1 MRAPSRSWLAVAPI
15 RSSNAPVPKSPINC
29 NGVSPDKDQ
38 SVRKSASLTTP
49 RASTASRKR
58 TPNEVKTAAPPK
70 HSKILILDFGSQYT
84 QVIARR
90 IRELQVYSEIVPYN
104 IPLKEIVD
112 LAPNGI
118 ILSGGPASVYDKGAP
133 QIDKEIFSSGIPVLG
148 ICYGLMQMAH
158 HLGGKVVFTGR
169 REYGAGMLQIN
180 NGSQL
185 FDGLGNQL
193 DVWNSHGDE
202 VTALPNGFAV
212 AATTEGC
219 NFAAVEDRQRKLY
232 GLQFHP
238 EVAHTPRGR
247 EILQNFVYH
256 ICHCAMDWTMGS
268 FIEEAC
274 ERVRAQVGD
283 AKVVLGL
290 SGGVDSSV
298 TAALLHKAIGDQ
310 LTCIFVNNGLLR
322 SREEEVVQRVFGE
335 NFHIKLK
342 YVDASDRFLKKL
354 RGIIDPEQKRK
365 LIGNEFID
373 VFQHATEELLAE
385 DRHRGAAGGGYKF
398 LAQGTLYPDV
408 IESVSI
414 AGNPSQVIK
423 SHHNVGGL
431 PEKMHFELVEPVR
444 QLFKDEVRQVGLQ
457 LGLPK
462 EIVYRQPFPGP
473 GLAVRILGEVTEERL
488 SILRA
493 ADTIVQ
499 SEMEAADWYYK
510 VWQSFAVLLPVQ
522 SVGVMGDQRTYEN
535 TVALRIVESQDGMT
549 ADWVRM
555 PNEILARISNR
566 ICNEVRGVNRVVY
579 DISSKPPSTI
589 EWE

>member
-1 MRAPSRSWLAVAPI
+1 M
-15 RSSNAPVPKSPINC
+15 
-29 NGVSPDKDQ
+29 
-38 SVRKSASLTTP
+38 
-49 RASTASRKR
+49 
-58 TPNEVKTAAPPK
+58 KTAAPPK

-90 IRELQVYSEIVPYN
+90 IRELQVYSEVVPFN
-104 IPLKEIVD
+104 ISAGQIRES
-112 LAPNGI
+112 APNGI
-118 ILSGGPASVYDKGAP
+118 MLSGGPSSVYDKGAP
-133 QIDKEIFSSGIPVLG
+133 QIDPEIFSLGIPVLG

-158 HLGGKVVFTGR
+158 HLGGQVVFSGR
-169 REYGAGMLQIN
+169 REYGAGTLYIG
-180 NGSQL
+180 NGSKL
-185 FDGLGNQL
+185 LGGLGPQL

-202 VTALPNGFAV
+202 VTALPKGFLTAGR
-212 AATTEGC
+212 TESSD
-219 NFAAVEDRQRKLY
+219 FAAVEDRQRKLY

-238 EVAHTPRGR
+238 EVAHTPRGK

-274 ERVRAQVGD
+274 ERVRKQVGD
-283 AKVVLGL
+283 DKVVLGL

-310 LTCIFVNNGLLR
+310 LSCIFVNNGLLR
-322 SREEEVVQRVFGE
+322 AREEEIVQRVFGE

-342 YVDASDRFLKKL
+342 YVDASERFLSKL
-354 RGIIDPEQKRK
+354 RGITDPEEKRK
-365 LIGNEFID
+365 IIGNEFIR
-373 VFQHATEELLAE
+373 VFEDAIVDLAKT
-385 DRHRGAAGGGYKF
+385 DDGLPVSDHKFRF

-414 AGNPSQVIK
+414 EGNPAQVIK
-423 SHHNVGGL
+423 THHNVGGL
-431 PEKMHFELVEPVR
+431 PEKMQFELVEPVR
-444 QLFKDEVRQVGLQ
+444 QLFKDEVRQAGLQ

-473 GLAVRILGEVTEERL
+473 GLAVRILGEVTPERL
-488 SILRA
+488 AILRE

-535 TVALRIVESQDGMT
+535 TIALRIVESQDGMT
-549 ADWVRM
+549 ADWVRI
-555 PNEILARISNR
+555 PYELLARISNR
-566 ICNEVRGVNRVVY
+566 ICNEVKGVNRVVF

>member
-1 MRAPSRSWLAVAPI
+1 MAA
-15 RSSNAPVPKSPINC
+15 N
-29 NGVSPDKDQ
+29 
-38 SVRKSASLTTP
+38 
-49 RASTASRKR
+49 ST
-58 TPNEVKTAAPPK
+58 
-70 HSKILILDFGSQYT
+70 HSKIFILDFGSQYT

-90 IRELQVYSEIVPYN
+90 IRECQVYSEIVRFDTPAT
-104 IPLKEIVD
+104 EI
-112 LAPNGI
+112 AAAKPNGL

-133 QIDKEIFSSGIPVLG
+133 QIDPEIFSLGIPALG
-148 ICYGLMQMAH
+148 ICYGLMLMAH

-169 REYGAGMLQIN
+169 REYGAGMLHIK
-180 NGSQL
+180 NGSEL
-185 FDGLGNQL
+185 FDGLASQL

-202 VTALPNGFAV
+202 VTALPKGFRV
-212 AATTEGC
+212 VGTTEGC
-219 NFAAVEDRQRKLY
+219 DFAAVEDPKQKLY

-238 EVAHTPRGR
+238 EVAHTPRGK

-256 ICHCAMDWTMGS
+256 ICHCAMDWTMRS

-274 ERVRAQVGD
+274 ARVRRQVGD
-283 AKVVLGL
+283 QKVVLGL

-298 TAALLHKAIGDQ
+298 TAAMLHKAIGDQ

-322 SREEEVVQRVFGE
+322 AREEEVVQRVFGE
-335 NFHIKLK
+335 NFHVRLK
-342 YVDASDRFLKKL
+342 YVDASERFLALLK
-354 RGIIDPEQKRK
+354 GVTDPETKRK
-365 LIGNEFID
+365 LIGNEFIK
-373 VFQHATEELLAE
+373 VFQQATEQLLEE
-385 DRHRGAAGGGYKF
+385 DHRNAARKHGGYRF

-414 AGNPSQVIK
+414 GGNPAQVIK

-473 GLAVRILGEVTEERL
+473 GLAVRILGEVTPERL
-488 SILRA
+488 AILRE

-535 TVALRIVESQDGMT
+535 TVVLRIVESQDGMT
-549 ADWVRM
+549 ADWVRL
-555 PNEILARISNR
+555 PYELLARISSR
-566 ICNEVRGVNRVVY
+566 ISNEVKGVNRVCY

>member
-1 MRAPSRSWLAVAPI
+1 
-15 RSSNAPVPKSPINC
+15 
-29 NGVSPDKDQ
+29 
-38 SVRKSASLTTP
+38 
-49 RASTASRKR
+49 
-58 TPNEVKTAAPPK
+58 VKTSAPAK

-90 IRELQVYSEIVPYN
+90 VRELQVYSEVVPFN
-104 IPLKEIVD
+104 LPAAEIKK
-112 LAPNGI
+112 LNPNGI

-133 QIDKEIFSSGIPVLG
+133 QIDPAIFSLGIPVLG

-158 HLGGKVVFTGR
+158 HLGGQVVFTGR
-169 REYGAGMLQIN
+169 REYGAGMLHIT

-202 VTALPNGFAV
+202 VTALPKGFL
-212 AATTEGC
+212 AAGRTESSD
-219 NFAAVEDRQRKLY
+219 FAAVEDRQRKLY

-238 EVAHTPRGR
+238 EVAHTPRGK

-274 ERVRAQVGD
+274 GRVRRQVGGE
-283 AKVVLGL
+283 KVVLGL

-322 SREEEVVQRVFGE
+322 AREEEIVQRVFGE
-335 NFHIKLK
+335 NFHVRLK
-342 YVDASDRFLKKL
+342 YVDATERFLTAL
-354 RGIIDPEQKRK
+354 RGVTDPEQKRK
-365 LIGNEFID
+365 IIGNEFIA
-373 VFQHATEELLAE
+373 VFQHATEELLAQ
-385 DRHRGAAGGGYKF
+385 DRQNKARKHTTASPSGGGHGHYKF

-414 AGNPSQVIK
+414 GGNPAAVIK

-473 GLAVRILGEVTEERL
+473 GLAVRILGDVTPERL
-488 SILRA
+488 SILRE
-493 ADTIVQ
+493 ADIIVQ
-499 SEMEAADWYYK
+499 SEMKASDWYYR
-510 VWQSFAVLLPVQ
+510 VWQSFAVLLPVR

-535 TVALRIVESQDGMT
+535 TIVLRIVESQDGMT
-549 ADWVRM
+549 ADWVRL
-555 PNEILARISNR
+555 PYELLARISSR
-566 ICNEVRGVNRVVY
+566 ISNEVKGVNRVCF

>member
-1 MRAPSRSWLAVAPI
+1 M
-15 RSSNAPVPKSPINC
+15 
-29 NGVSPDKDQ
+29 
-38 SVRKSASLTTP
+38 
-49 RASTASRKR
+49 
-58 TPNEVKTAAPPK
+58 KTAAPPV
-70 HSKILILDFGSQYT
+70 HSRILILDFGSQYT

-90 IRELQVYSEIVPYN
+90 IRELQVYSEIVPFN
-104 IPLKEIVD
+104 ISAPEVVD

-118 ILSGGPASVYDKGAP
+118 ILSGGPASVYEKGAP
-133 QIDKEIFSSGIPVLG
+133 QIDPKIFTLGIPVLG

-158 HLGGKVVFTGR
+158 HLGGQVVFSGR
-169 REYGAGMLQIN
+169 REYGAGMLQITN
-180 NGSQL
+180 SSQL
-185 FDGLGNQL
+185 FDGLGPQL

-202 VTALPNGFAV
+202 VTALPKGFRT
-212 AATTEGC
+212 AARTEGC
-219 NFAAVEDRQRKLY
+219 DFAAVEDPQRKLY

-238 EVAHTPRGR
+238 EVAHTPRGK

-256 ICHCAMDWTMGS
+256 ICHCTMDWTMGS

-274 ERVRAQVGD
+274 NRVRRQVGE

-322 SREEEVVQRVFGE
+322 AREEEVVQRVFGE
-335 NFHIKLK
+335 NFHVRLK
-342 YVDASDRFLKKL
+342 YVDASDSFLSKL
-354 RGIIDPEQKRK
+354 RGVTDPEQKRK
-365 LIGNEFID
+365 IIGNEFIK

-385 DRHRGAAGGGYKF
+385 DRQDGTDKHGGYKF

-414 AGNPSQVIK
+414 GGNPAQVIK
-423 SHHNVGGL
+423 THHNVGGL
-431 PEKMHFELVEPVR
+431 PDKMHFELVEPLR
-444 QLFKDEVRQVGLQ
+444 QLFKDEVRQAGLQ

-473 GLAVRILGEVTEERL
+473 GLAVRIIGEVTPERL

-499 SEMEAADWYYK
+499 SEMESADWYYK

-522 SVGVMGDQRTYEN
+522 TVGVMGDQRTYEN
-535 TVALRIVESQDGMT
+535 AIALRIVESQDGMT
-549 ADWVRM
+549 ADWVRV
-555 PNEILARISNR
+555 PYELLARISSR
-566 ICNEVRGVNRVVY
+566 ISNEVKGVNRVVY

>member
-1 MRAPSRSWLAVAPI
+1 M
-15 RSSNAPVPKSPINC
+15 
-29 NGVSPDKDQ
+29 
-38 SVRKSASLTTP
+38 
-49 RASTASRKR
+49 
-58 TPNEVKTAAPPK
+58 TAAPPA

-90 IRELQVYSEIVPYN
+90 IRECQVYSEVVRFDLSASEIAELKPKGIV
-104 IPLKEIVD
+104 
-112 LAPNGI
+112 
-118 ILSGGPASVYDKGAP
+118 LSGGPASVYAERAP
-133 QIDKEIFSSGIPVLG
+133 QVDPEIFSLGIPVLG
-148 ICYGLMQMAH
+148 ICYGMQLMAR
-158 HLGGKVVFTGR
+158 HLGGEVEFSTR
-169 REYGAGMLQIN
+169 REYGAGMLQVT

-185 FDGLGNQL
+185 FDGIGSQL
-193 DVWNSHGDE
+193 DIWNSHGDK
-202 VTALPNGFAV
+202 VTALPKGFR
-212 AATTEGC
+212 AAARTE
-219 NFAAVEDRQRKLY
+219 NSAFAAIEDPQKKLY

-256 ICHCAMDWTMGS
+256 VCGCSMDWTMGS
-268 FIEEAC
+268 FVDEAC
-274 ERVRAQVGD
+274 ARVRQQVGD
-283 AKVVLGL
+283 NKVVLGL

-298 TAALLHKAIGDQ
+298 VAALLHKAIGDQ

-322 SREEEVVQRVFGE
+322 AREEEVVQRVFVE

-342 YVDASDRFLKKL
+342 YIDASERFLALL
-354 RGIIDPEQKRK
+354 RGVTDPEQKRK
-365 LIGNEFID
+365 VIGNEFIS

-385 DRHRGAAGGGYKF
+385 ERANGSHEHGGYRF

-408 IESVSI
+408 IESVAI
-414 AGNPSQVIK
+414 GGNPAHVIK

-444 QLFKDEVRQVGLQ
+444 QLFKDEVRQAGLQ

-473 GLAVRILGEVTEERL
+473 GLAVRIIGEVTPERL
-488 SILRA
+488 RILRD
-493 ADTIVQ
+493 ADTIVT
-499 SEMEAADWYYK
+499 SEMEAADWYYR

-549 ADWVRM
+549 ADWVRV
-555 PNEILARISNR
+555 PYELLARISTR
-566 ICNEVRGVNRVVY
+566 IINEVKGVNRVCY
-579 DISSKPPSTI
+579 DISTKPPSTI

>member
-1 MRAPSRSWLAVAPI
+1 MSE
-15 RSSNAPVPKSPINC
+15 KS
-29 NGVSPDKDQ
+29 
-38 SVRKSASLTTP
+38 T
-49 RASTASRKR
+49 
-58 TPNEVKTAAPPK
+58 

-90 IRELQVYSEIVPYN
+90 IRECQVYSEIVRFDTPAAE
-104 IPLKEIVD
+104 IAALKPKGV
-112 LAPNGI
+112 

-133 QIDKEIFSSGIPVLG
+133 QIDPKIFLLGVPVLG
-148 ICYGLMQMAH
+148 ICYGLMLMAN
-158 HLGGKVVFTGR
+158 HLGGRVVFSGR
-169 REYGAGMLQIN
+169 REYGAGVLHIK
-180 NGSQL
+180 NGSEL
-185 FDGLGNQL
+185 LGGLGEQL

-202 VTALPNGFAV
+202 VTALPKGFRV
-212 AATTEGC
+212 AGTTEGC
-219 NFAAVEDRQRKLY
+219 DFAAVEDPQRKLY

-247 EILQNFVYH
+247 EILQNFLFH

-274 ERVRAQVGD
+274 DRVRKQVGD
-283 AKVVLGL
+283 QKVVLGL

-298 TAALLHKAIGDQ
+298 TAALLHKAIGNQ

-322 SREEEVVQRVFGE
+322 AREEEVVQRVFGE
-335 NFHIKLK
+335 NFHVRLK
-342 YVDASDRFLKKL
+342 YVDASDRFLSLLK
-354 RGIIDPEQKRK
+354 GVTDPETKRK
-365 LIGNEFID
+365 LIGNEFIK
-373 VFQHATEELLAE
+373 VFQHATEELLEE
-385 DRHRGAAGGGYKF
+385 DQKNGERKLTAANPSGGRYGGYKF

-414 AGNPSQVIK
+414 QGNPAQVIK

-444 QLFKDEVRQVGLQ
+444 QLFKDEVRQAGLH

-473 GLAVRILGEVTEERL
+473 GLAVRILGEVTPERL
-488 SILRA
+488 SILRG

-535 TVALRIVESQDGMT
+535 TVVLRIVESQDGMT
-549 ADWVRM
+549 ADWVRL
-555 PNEILARISNR
+555 PYELLARISNR
-566 ICNEVRGVNRVVY
+566 ISNEVKGVNRVCY

>member
-1 MRAPSRSWLAVAPI
+1 MKTVAP
-15 RSSNAPVPKSPINC
+15 
-29 NGVSPDKDQ
+29 
-38 SVRKSASLTTP
+38 
-49 RASTASRKR
+49 TAHSRI
-58 TPNEVKTAAPPK
+58 V
-70 HSKILILDFGSQYT
+70 ILDFGSQYT

-90 IRELQVYSEIVPYN
+90 IRELQVYSEIVPFN
-104 IPLKEIVD
+104 ISAAEVEKLK
-112 LAPNGI
+112 PNGI
-118 ILSGGPASVYDKGAP
+118 VLSGGPASVYEKGAP
-133 QIDKEIFSSGIPVLG
+133 QIDPKIFALGVPVLG

-158 HLGGKVVFTGR
+158 HLGGQVVFSGR
-169 REYGAGMLQIN
+169 REYGAGMLQIT

-185 FDGLGNQL
+185 FNGLGAQL

-202 VTALPNGFAV
+202 VTALPKGFR
-212 AATTEGC
+212 AAGRTESSD
-219 NFAAVEDRQRKLY
+219 FAAVEDPQRKLY

-238 EVAHTPRGR
+238 EVAHTPRGK

-274 ERVRAQVGD
+274 NRVRKQVGE

-322 SREEEVVQRVFGE
+322 AREEEVVQRVFDE
-335 NFHIKLK
+335 NFHVRLK

-354 RGIIDPEQKRK
+354 RGIADPEQKRK
-365 LIGNEFID
+365 IIGNEFIG
-373 VFQHATEELLAE
+373 VFEDAIVDLAK
-385 DRHRGAAGGGYKF
+385 DNQSASGGSAIRNQQFRF

-414 AGNPSQVIK
+414 GGNPAQVIK
-423 SHHNVGGL
+423 THHNVGGL
-431 PEKMHFELVEPVR
+431 PEKMHFELVEPLR
-444 QLFKDEVRQVGLQ
+444 QLFKDEVRQAGLQ

-462 EIVYRQPFPGP
+462 EVVYRQPFPGP
-473 GLAVRILGEVTEERL
+473 GLAVRIIGEVTPERL

-499 SEMEAADWYYK
+499 SEMESADWYYK

-522 SVGVMGDQRTYEN
+522 TVGVMGDQRTYEN
-535 TVALRIVESQDGMT
+535 TVALRVVESQDGMT
-549 ADWVRM
+549 ADWVRV
-555 PNEILARISNR
+555 PYELLARISSR
-566 ICNEVRGVNRVVY
+566 ISNEVKGVNRVVY

>member
-1 MRAPSRSWLAVAPI
+1 MRKPA
-15 RSSNAPVPKSPINC
+15 
-29 NGVSPDKDQ
+29 
-38 SVRKSASLTTP
+38 
-49 RASTASRKR
+49 
-58 TPNEVKTAAPPK
+58 

-90 IRELQVYSEIVPYN
+90 VRELQVYSEILPFRTSADQ
-104 IPLKEIVD
+104 IRE

-133 QIDKEIFSSGIPVLG
+133 QPDPELFSLGIPVLG
-148 ICYGLMQMAH
+148 ICYGLMLMAQ

-169 REYGAGMLQIN
+169 REYGAGLLHIKEPSM
-180 NGSQL
+180 L
-185 FDGLGNQL
+185 FDGLGQQT

-202 VTALPNGFAV
+202 VTALPPGFGV
-212 AATTEGC
+212 VATTEGC
-219 NFAAVEDRQRKLY
+219 DFAAVEDGQRKLY

-238 EVAHTPRGR
+238 EVVHTPRGK

-256 ICHCAMDWTMGS
+256 ICRCAMDWTMGS
-268 FIEEAC
+268 FVEEAC
-274 ERVRAQVGD
+274 DRLRRQVGD
-283 AKVVLGL
+283 EKVVLGL

-298 TAALLHKAIGDQ
+298 VAALLHKAIGDQ

-322 SREEEVVQRVFGE
+322 AREDEVVRRVFGE

-342 YVDASDRFLKKL
+342 YVDATDRFLTKL
-354 RGIIDPEQKRK
+354 RGVVDPEQKRK
-365 LIGNEFID
+365 IIGNEFIY
-373 VFQHATEELLAE
+373 VFEDAIKELAQADE
-385 DRHRGAAGGGYKF
+385 KNASPAPTRF

-414 AGNPSQVIK
+414 DGNPSQVIK
-423 SHHNVGGL
+423 THHNVGGL
-431 PEKMHFELVEPVR
+431 PEKMHFQLVEPVR
-444 QLFKDEVRQVGLQ
+444 QLFKDEVRQLGLQ

-473 GLAVRILGEVTEERL
+473 GLAVRILGEVTPERL
-488 SILRA
+488 AVLRE

-499 SEMEAADWYYK
+499 SEMEASDWYYK
-510 VWQSFAVLLPVQ
+510 VWQSFAVLLPVR

-535 TVALRIVESQDGMT
+535 TIALRIVESIDAMT
-549 ADWVRM
+549 ADWARV
-555 PNEILARISNR
+555 PYELLARISSR
-566 ICNEVRGVNRVVY
+566 ISNEVKGVNRVVY

>member
-1 MRAPSRSWLAVAPI
+1 M
-15 RSSNAPVPKSPINC
+15 
-29 NGVSPDKDQ
+29 
-38 SVRKSASLTTP
+38 
-49 RASTASRKR
+49 
-58 TPNEVKTAAPPK
+58 KTAAPPK

-90 IRELQVYSEIVPYN
+90 IRELQVYSEVVSFDLPAA
-104 IPLKEIVD
+104 EIEN
-112 LAPNGI
+112 LHPNGI

-133 QIDKEIFSSGIPVLG
+133 QIDPEIFSLGIPVLG

-158 HLGGKVVFTGR
+158 HLGGQVVFTGR
-169 REYGAGMLQIN
+169 REYGAGMLHIT

-202 VTALPNGFAV
+202 VTALPKGFL
-212 AATTEGC
+212 AAGRTESSD
-219 NFAAVEDRQRKLY
+219 FAAVEDRQRKLY

-238 EVAHTPRGR
+238 EVAHTPRGK

-274 ERVRAQVGD
+274 ERVRRQVGD
-283 AKVVLGL
+283 EKVVLGL

-322 SREEEVVQRVFGE
+322 AREEEIVQRVFGE
-335 NFHIKLK
+335 NFHVRLK
-342 YVDASDRFLKKL
+342 YVDATKRFLSALK
-354 RGIIDPEQKRK
+354 GVTDPEQKRK
-365 LIGNEFID
+365 IIGNEFIA
-373 VFQHATEELLAE
+373 VFQHATEELLAQ
-385 DRHRGAAGGGYKF
+385 DRQNKSRKLATASPSGGGHGHYKF

-414 AGNPSQVIK
+414 GGNPAAVIK

-473 GLAVRILGEVTEERL
+473 GLAVRILGEVTPERL
-488 SILRA
+488 SILRE

-499 SEMEAADWYYK
+499 SEMKASDWYYR
-510 VWQSFAVLLPVQ
+510 VWQSFAVLLPVR

-535 TVALRIVESQDGMT
+535 TIVLRIVESQDGMT
-549 ADWVRM
+549 ADWVRL
-555 PNEILARISNR
+555 PYELLARISSR
-566 ICNEVRGVNRVVY
+566 ISNEVKGVNRVCF